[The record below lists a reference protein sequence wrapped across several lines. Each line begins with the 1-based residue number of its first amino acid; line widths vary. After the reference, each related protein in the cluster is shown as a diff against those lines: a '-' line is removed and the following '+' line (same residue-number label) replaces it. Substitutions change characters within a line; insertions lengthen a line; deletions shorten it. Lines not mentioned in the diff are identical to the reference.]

1 MNIKDAAILKSIKT
15 GQTTLLQAI
24 ASTVQ
29 KLTLEQKAVMD
40 EATYDDIEKSGN
52 NYIIENILN
61 PYSQTFETLN
71 LGDLNGQD
79 SWSGDVLWDVINTD
93 HAGATG
99 TQSILATS
107 ENSTPTI
114 SRTVLSYIN
123 GICIFYFKFNYGGG
137 DGTANYI
144 KAILKDGAT
153 AKITIT
159 WTRATTVIDVN
170 STSCGTF
177 AEGTWAKVEVKFSGG
192 NNIDYVKID
201 DVEKITNQAVTYTKI
216 DVISLLG
223 YSIGNQSNR
232 FDEISFTDLTN
243 IISGTIKS
251 ASITKDANI
260 GLRYW
265 GDTMANLVAGAAGST
280 IAAKI
285 CDSAGTPLH
294 SNFVTIASSE
304 YARIPLE
311 RPVVL
316 TASSGG
322 QTVWDFTSLSN
333 ADAFINELGVLA
345 KALIVELALD
355 GTNYTVLK
363 EVTNFN
369 EDIINILA
377 PRITL
382 VSGMGVVNGTSKLR
396 ATYIVNI
403 SLSNTTI
410 KLQVQLNR
418 LAVGDTSP
426 SIQPFVGDATKYV
439 GAGQVAII

>member
-1 MNIKDAAILKSIKT
+1 MNIKDAAVLKSIKL

-24 ASTVQ
+24 AATVQ
-29 KLTLEQKAVMD
+29 KLTLEQKAAMD
-40 EATYDDIEKSGN
+40 ETTYSDVYKSGN
-52 NYIIENILN
+52 NYVIMGNAGSDLTEV
-61 PYSQTFETLN
+61 QTQSATYVIVKSFTLTEDCTLVQFDHKGESDGN
-71 LGDLNGQD
+71 VLTGYTINSALAADVVELQQNYAL
-79 SWSGDVLWDVINTD
+79 STYATFTKTLVASNGDVVRIWQHGLTHVDVD
-93 HAGATG
+93 
-99 TQSILATS
+99 
-107 ENSTPTI
+107 
-114 SRTVLSYIN
+114 
-123 GICIFYFKFNYGGG
+123 
-137 DGTANYI
+137 
-144 KAILKDGAT
+144 
-153 AKITIT
+153 IT
-159 WTRATTVIDVN
+159 WIRNVYLKA
-170 STSCGTF
+170 
-177 AEGTWAKVEVKFSGG
+177 
-192 NNIDYVKID
+192 
-201 DVEKITNQAVTYTKI
+201 
-216 DVISLLG
+216 
-223 YSIGNQSNR
+223 
-232 FDEISFTDLTN
+232 FT
-243 IISGTIKS
+243 SGTSGYITS
-251 ASITKDANI
+251 AAIAKDTNI

-265 GDTMANLVAGAAGST
+265 GDTIANLVAGAAGST

-363 EVTNFN
+363 EVTDFS
-369 EDIINILA
+369 EDISDILA

-382 VSGMGVVNGTSKLR
+382 VSGMGVVSGTSKLR

-403 SLSNTTI
+403 PLSNTTI

-418 LAVGDTSP
+418 LAAGDTSP
-426 SIQPFVGDATKYV
+426 SIQPLVGDATKYV
-439 GAGQVAII
+439 SAGQVAII